1 VTRSPWDRRIERAEE
16 LARSVPEAAQLLRFY
31 VEVATF
37 QRSVEQAALPALPL
51 DSPDLDRILR
61 PHLDRLLILM
71 KRIAPPQVS
80 QEVPFLQHL
89 LLQPYAECQA
99 RRGGISRA
107 SVQPLCPFCGEKPV
121 VAALRP
127 AGDGGK
133 RSLIC
138 SLCSTEWDFRR
149 LLCPRCGEEDREKL
163 PIYTAE
169 QFPHV
174 RVEACDSCHGYLKA
188 VDLTSNGLAVPEV
201 DELASLALDLWADE
215 KGYTKLQTNLFGL

>member
-1 VTRSPWDRRIERAEE
+1 MRTVLRRIRIGK
-16 LARSVPEAAQLLRFY
+16 PPPLRQGVKQTSPGFY

-51 DSPDLDRILR
+51 DSPDLDRILQA
-61 PHLDRLLILM
+61 HFDRLLTLM

-89 LLQPYAECQA
+89 LPQPYAECQA

-107 SVQPLCPFCGEKPV
+107 SVQPLCPFCGEQPV

-149 LLCPRCGEEDREKL
+149 MLCPRCGEEDQEKL

-169 QFPHV
+169 RFPHV
-174 RVEACDSCHGYLKA
+174 RLEPCDTCHGYLKA